1 MADRGS
7 NPLTVLLPEPGS
19 TTVAEYAAGL
29 DFRGSAHRERPW
41 MLCNFALTVDG
52 RAAIDGRSGPIAG
65 PADLELLLALRSRVD
80 AVMVGAGTLRAER
93 YGRIIRDPAVR
104 ARREE
109 EGLSHD
115 PLAVVAS
122 ESLGIP
128 WEIPLFTDG
137 GGEVVVFTSSDKDVP
152 DTETPVT
159 VIRHEDRVDLQAALS
174 YLRSERGI
182 ASVLCEGGPRLHGD
196 LWRAGLVDEL
206 FLTLG
211 PRLAGP
217 DGPGLISGPLHSPI
231 DLELVGL
238 SSDAEG
244 DLMCRYARAGGGQ

>member
-1 MADRGS
+1 
-7 NPLTVLLPEPGS
+7 
-19 TTVAEYAAGL
+19 
-29 DFRGSAHRERPW
+29 

-93 YGRIIRDPAVR
+93 YGRIIRDPDVR
-104 ARREE
+104 ARREA

-115 PLAVVAS
+115 PLAVVVS
-122 ESLGIP
+122 GSLEIP
-128 WEIPLFTDG
+128 WEIPLFSDG
-137 GGEVVVFTSSDKDVP
+137 GGEVVVFTSSEEGAP

-159 VIRHEDRVDLQAALS
+159 VIRHENGVDLEVAMA
-174 YLRSERGI
+174 YLRDEHGV

-206 FLTLG
+206 FLTVG
-211 PRLAGP
+211 PRLAGS
-217 DGPGLISGPLHSPI
+217 DGPALISGPLHSPI

-238 SSDAEG
+238 LSDAEG
-244 DLMCRYARAGGGQ
+244 DLMCRYARADSGQ